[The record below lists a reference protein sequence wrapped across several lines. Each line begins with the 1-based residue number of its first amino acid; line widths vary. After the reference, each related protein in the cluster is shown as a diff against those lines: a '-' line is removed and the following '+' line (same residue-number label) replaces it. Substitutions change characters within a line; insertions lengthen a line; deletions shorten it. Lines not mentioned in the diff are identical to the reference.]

1 MESTLQP
8 DVSQEQKYEFDK
20 EAKKMVPQ
28 IDPAALHYHGPTKKN
43 DNFTTG
49 GSSSSNQKDLK
60 SLPDKSDRLS
70 LNSFENGQ
78 SEFIEEILVGA
89 RSDVLQLGVI
99 DRRRDLL
106 FSTKK
111 WSCLPARALR
121 RVIFEKLRILNQS
134 SCPLITKL
142 IDSEN
147 CKWMQSM
154 PSG

>member
-1 MESTLQP
+1 MQRSRRFIHLFRREDSHLSYYFLRLIPKIDAMYIPRRKRSGLGRNLKLEIFSLRVCLIRTVHWSQLCNP

-43 DNFTTG
+43 DNFFTD

-78 SEFIEEILVGA
+78 SEFIEEILAGA
-89 RSDVLQLGVI
+89 RSDV
-99 DRRRDLL
+99 
-106 FSTKK
+106 F
-111 WSCLPARALR
+111 W
-121 RVIFEKLRILNQS
+121 
-134 SCPLITKL
+134 
-142 IDSEN
+142 
-147 CKWMQSM
+147 
-154 PSG
+154 